1 MEFLKTIK
9 IKHYNIYSM
18 AAPSTAIPA
27 IPSPENPI
35 PDILSPENLSP
46 AIPSA
51 ENPIPENPIPDILSM
66 DITTRIQEVFNEPEI
81 TNQTIYLSTDLEPD
95 DMMAIKL
102 LAQKFKKCN
111 TLYVVIGEHT
121 LGDIKNKCYLFYYLA
136 TLYGFD
142 HKICISTTTNKPII
156 FTGHPSAEE
165 NFYPSTI
172 FNKEIPF
179 NGDTKKLADHFADS
193 IDIIDITTTM
203 TRDCLH
209 NKLIVL
215 NPIPIFILMKPPKEF
230 FYPERY
236 GNTFQKNVAI
246 MYGSF
251 NVTELNK
258 FMTLKKMDT
267 IGLPDIISIFPE
279 IVYIERKPEVAIY
292 PQEVQGKKLEP
303 IDPNPFFGT
312 FNTDNEFKILGDTK
326 LLSKIKAAYDA
337 IVGLESE
344 DTNFLKYCTRQWQL
358 TTLTKVGTLLNIE
371 FIDENKDK
379 IDVNNIDELINFFKR
394 TYFQDT
400 IPTDAN
406 FQEVTEGY
414 YPQILDIKKLYD
426 SKTKLSL
433 SEEAVP
439 FDTLS
444 NAEKLDEAKK
454 IAKELKKNTKNKWGM
469 MIGIVLT
476 NGEQTPLAD
485 QIIAAVILEPQ
496 SFTIKKITR
505 DKTNIHTILCS
516 ESIQDIEKL
525 KSDLLNNDKLQL
537 YKTILDIITKY
548 SKPVSDSVEQ
558 NVAVKVLPRNMT
570 QADRINV
577 LKRYNS
583 RRLQS
588 ATSRG
593 GKKRTKKRNH
603 KKTINEEPKPKRKQ
617 EQTRKKKRHSM
628 TSDS

>member
-1 MEFLKTIK
+1 
-9 IKHYNIYSM
+9 M
-18 AAPSTAIPA
+18 AAPSTAIPSTA
-27 IPSPENPI
+27 I
-35 PDILSPENLSP
+35 
-46 AIPSA
+46 
-51 ENPIPENPIPDILSM
+51 PIPENPSM
-66 DITTRIQEVFNEPEI
+66 DITTKIQEVFNEPKI

-102 LAQKFKKCN
+102 LAPKFQTCKE
-111 TLYVVIGEHT
+111 LYVVIGEHT
-121 LGDIKNKCYLFYYLA
+121 LGDIKNKCYIFYYLA
-136 TLYGFD
+136 TLYNFA

-156 FTGHPSAEE
+156 FTGHPSSKSEK
-165 NFYPSTI
+165 FYPSTI

-179 NGDTKKLADHFADS
+179 NDVTQKLADHFADS

-209 NKLIVL
+209 NKLYNL
-215 NPIPIFILMKPPKEF
+215 SPIPIFILMKPPKEF

-236 GNTFQKNVAI
+236 GKKFQNNVAI

-267 IGLPDIISIFPE
+267 IGLSDIRSIFPE

-292 PQEVQGKKLEP
+292 PQKVESKKLEP
-303 IDPNPFFGT
+303 IDPNPFFGN
-312 FNTDNEFKILGDTK
+312 FDPHNKFKILGATE

-337 IVGLESE
+337 IVS
-344 DTNFLKYCTRQWQL
+344 DDQTFLKYCTRQWQL
-358 TTLTKVGTLLNIE
+358 TPLTEIADELKIPLIKSET
-371 FIDENKDK
+371 IDERND
-379 IDVNNIDELINFFKR
+379 IDALINKFKSIFFN
-394 TYFQDT
+394 DT
-400 IPTDAN
+400 IPSDAN
-406 FQEVTEGY
+406 FKEETEGY
-414 YPQILDIKKLYD
+414 YPQILDIEKLYN
-426 SKTKLSL
+426 SKTKLLL

-439 FDTLS
+439 FETLS
-444 NAEKLDEAKK
+444 DAQKLDEAKK
-454 IAKELKKNTKNKWGM
+454 IAKKFKDKIQNKWGM

-525 KSDLLNNDKLQL
+525 KSDSLNNDKLQL
-537 YKTILDIITKY
+537 YKTILDIITRH
-548 SKPVSDSVEQ
+548 SKPVSDSVERPSVS
-558 NVAVKVLPRNMT
+558 NPVSDSVERPSVNEYKIPYKKSPMR
-570 QADRINV
+570 ADHGA
-577 LKRYNS
+577 L
-583 RRLQS
+583 
-588 ATSRG
+588 RG

-603 KKTINEEPKPKRKQ
+603 KKTTNEEPKPKRKQ

>member
-1 MEFLKTIK
+1 
-9 IKHYNIYSM
+9 M
-18 AAPSTAIPA
+18 AAPSTAIP
-27 IPSPENPI
+27 IPANPSAENP
-35 PDILSPENLSP
+35 SPENLSP
-46 AIPSA
+46 DIPSPAIP
-51 ENPIPENPIPDILSM
+51 SM

-102 LAQKFKKCN
+102 LAPKFQTCRE
-111 TLYVVIGEHT
+111 LYVVIGEHT

-142 HKICISTTTNKPII
+142 HTIFKSTTTNKPII
-156 FTGHPSAEE
+156 FTGHPSSKEK
-165 NFYPSTI
+165 FYPSTI

-179 NGDTKKLADHFADS
+179 NDVTQKLADHFADS

-209 NKLIVL
+209 NKLYNL

-236 GNTFQKNVAI
+236 GKTFQNNVAI

-267 IGLPDIISIFPE
+267 IGLSDIRSIFPE

-292 PQEVQGKKLEP
+292 PQKVESKKLEP

-312 FNTDNEFKILGDTK
+312 FNTDNEFKILGATE
-326 LLSKIKAAYDA
+326 LLSKIKSAYNA
-337 IVGLESE
+337 IVS
-344 DTNFLKYCTRQWQL
+344 DDQTFLKYCTRQWQL
-358 TTLTKVGTLLNIE
+358 TPLTEIADELKIPLIKSET
-371 FIDENKDK
+371 IDERND
-379 IDVNNIDELINFFKR
+379 IDALIKKFKSIFFN
-394 TYFQDT
+394 DT
-400 IPTDAN
+400 IPSDAN
-406 FQEVTEGY
+406 FKEETEGY
-414 YPQILDIKKLYD
+414 YPQILDIEKLYN
-426 SKTKLSL
+426 SKTKLLL

-439 FDTLS
+439 AVPFETLS
-444 NAEKLDEAKK
+444 NAQKLDEAKK
-454 IAKELKKNTKNKWGM
+454 IAKNFKDKIQNKWGM

-496 SFTIKKITR
+496 SFTIKKIKR
-505 DKTNIHTILCS
+505 DNTDIHTILCS

-525 KSDLLNNDKLQL
+525 KSYSLNDDKLQL
-537 YKTILDIITKY
+537 YKTILDIITKH
-548 SKPVSDSVEQ
+548 SKPVADSVKQ
-558 NVAVKVLPRNMT
+558 KVPVKVSPLNTT
-570 QADRINV
+570 QSERIK
-577 LKRYNS
+577 LFRGLSS

-603 KKTINEEPKPKRKQ
+603 KKTTNEEPKRKQ

>member
-1 MEFLKTIK
+1 
-9 IKHYNIYSM
+9 M
-18 AAPSTAIPA
+18 ATPSTDILSTAI
-27 IPSPENPI
+27 
-35 PDILSPENLSP
+35 
-46 AIPSA
+46 
-51 ENPIPENPIPDILSM
+51 PIPENPIPAIPSM

-102 LAQKFKKCN
+102 LAPKFQKCN
-111 TLYVVIGEHT
+111 KLYVVIGEHT

-142 HKICISTTTNKPII
+142 NTIFKSTTTNKPII
-156 FTGHPSAEE
+156 FTGHPSSKEK
-165 NFYPSTI
+165 FYPSTI

-179 NGDTKKLADHFADS
+179 NDVTQKLADHFADS

-209 NKLIVL
+209 NKLYNLI
-215 NPIPIFILMKPPKEF
+215 PIPIFILMKPPKEF

-236 GNTFQKNVAI
+236 GKTFQNNVAI

-267 IGLPDIISIFPE
+267 IGLSDIRSIFPE

-292 PQEVQGKKLEP
+292 PQNVEGKKLEP

-312 FNTDNEFKILGDTK
+312 FNTDNEFKILGAIE
-326 LLSKIKAAYDA
+326 LLSKIKSAYNA
-337 IVGLESE
+337 IVS
-344 DTNFLKYCTRQWQL
+344 DDQTFLKYCTRQWQL
-358 TTLTKVGTLLNIE
+358 TPLTEIADELKIPLIKSET
-371 FIDENKDK
+371 IDERND
-379 IDVNNIDELINFFKR
+379 IDALIKKFKSIFFN
-394 TYFQDT
+394 DT
-400 IPTDAN
+400 IPSDAN
-406 FQEVTEGY
+406 FKEETEGY
-414 YPQILDIKKLYD
+414 YPQILDIEKLYN
-426 SKTKLSL
+426 SKTKLLL

-439 FDTLS
+439 FETLS
-444 NAEKLDEAKK
+444 NAQKLDEAKK
-454 IAKELKKNTKNKWGM
+454 IAKKFKDKIQNKWGM

-505 DKTNIHTILCS
+505 DNTDIHTILCS
-516 ESIQDIEKL
+516 ESIQDIEDIEDL
-525 KSDLLNNDKLQL
+525 KSDLLNNYKLQL
-537 YKTILDIITKY
+537 YKKILDIITRY
-548 SKPVSDSVEQ
+548 SNPVSDSVEQ

-603 KKTINEEPKPKRKQ
+603 KKTTNEEPKPKRKQ
-617 EQTRKKKRHSM
+617 EQTRKKKRHSI